1 MGGKGSG
8 NARNPAG
15 KSRTESGEDAAV
27 RNFLEELSQS
37 GHSPRTVAAYR
48 RDLEAF
54 ALFLRGRGKSSP
66 SDPGI
71 DRNVALSYL
80 FELEQREYQPRSV
93 LRILSSLRS
102 FYQWLCRER
111 GSSSNPFGDL
121 SGPRRPKT
129 VPAVLSERE
138 MTALLESDQEGSWE
152 GRRDRAMLEL
162 FYLTGVRLSEL
173 AGLIR
178 GDLSQGLDR
187 IRVRGKGN
195 KERIVPLVGLA
206 RDFLLDYLP
215 EGGESSRDPLFPV
228 LPGGKALSVHQIG
241 RIVRRR
247 VRVSG
252 MGDRGVTPHTFRHSC
267 ATHLLDRGMDLRKI
281 QELLG
286 HQSLGTTQKY
296 THVGLAD
303 LRRRYDRIRRKDHP
317 DDDENG

>member
-1 MGGKGSG
+1 
-8 NARNPAG
+8 
-15 KSRTESGEDAAV
+15 
-27 RNFLEELSQS
+27 
-37 GHSPRTVAAYR
+37 
-48 RDLEAF
+48 
-54 ALFLRGRGKSSP
+54 
-66 SDPGI
+66 
-71 DRNVALSYL
+71 
-80 FELEQREYQPRSV
+80 
-93 LRILSSLRS
+93 
-102 FYQWLCRER
+102 
-111 GSSSNPFGDL
+111 
-121 SGPRRPKT
+121 
-129 VPAVLSERE
+129 

-206 RDFLLDYLP
+206 REFLLDYLP